1 MSKSRFSYSIEIDH
15 ERHTVTVSDSI
26 NGHKSRCPIYLS
38 CQANAYDVAQACRA
52 AAFQLLERA
61 DGVEHPANF
70 TIRQTSTRK
79 SPPCSANTSR
89 PSLDNSVRM

>member
-61 DGVEHPANF
+61 DGIEHSSEFYHAPDVDAQ
-70 TIRQTSTRK
+70 I
-79 SPPCSANTSR
+79 SAMQREHKPTFS
-89 PSLDNSVRM
+89 